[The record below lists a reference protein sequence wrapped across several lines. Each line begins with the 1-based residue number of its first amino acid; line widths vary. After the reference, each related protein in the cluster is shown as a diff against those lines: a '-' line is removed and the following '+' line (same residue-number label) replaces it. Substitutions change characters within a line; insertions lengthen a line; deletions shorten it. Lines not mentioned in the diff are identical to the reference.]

1 MIKLTPNPTF
11 KHVVSLTVAGSAEGA
26 KVEFT
31 FRHKGVAALDAW
43 IKKPTLM
50 AKDGV
55 VLSNVQ
61 YLDEVIEAWA
71 GPVADDGTDVPYT
84 PEALQKLLDAY
95 QPSAQE
101 IYDGYRAAL
110 ETSRAKN

>member
-1 MIKLTPNPTF
+1 MIKLKPNPTF
-11 KHVVSLTVAGSAEGA
+11 KHTVALTVAGSAEGA

-43 IKKPTLM
+43 VKKPGLM
-50 AKDGV
+50 ARDGV
-55 VLSNVQ
+55 TLSSVQ
-61 YLDEVIEAWA
+61 YLDEVIEAWS
-71 GPVADDGTDVPYT
+71 GPINDDGPDALYS
-84 PEALQKLLDAY
+84 PEALQRLLDAY
-95 QPSAQE
+95 PPSAQE